1 MATNAELAAQLLRNS
16 AAFFRDVG
24 SQNPKLKDQMENNA
38 ETFEVVAGL
47 VEKDPEGEMEI
58 PEDGVPAGPPA

>member
-1 MATNAELAAQLLRNS
+1 MATNAELAAELLRNS

-24 SQNPKLKDQMENNA
+24 NQNPQLKEQMETNA

-47 VEKDPEGEMEI
+47 VEKDPDAEMKI
-58 PEDGVPAGPPA
+58 PEDAKLG